1 MIAATPPRAGW
12 CDDLR
17 VFTPVRLV
25 RFWFPLVLIVVGFAM
40 LIISPDIVG
49 IEGFALMIGGGLGV
63 IVSNRIHRIGLASEK
78 DRNAEFDARAFFD
91 RYGVWPDEATPEQ
104 LEAAA
109 QERAVHTTGHG
120 TGHAPAAGRR
130 RSRRP

>member
-1 MIAATPPRAGW
+1 
-12 CDDLR
+12 

-63 IVSNRIHRIGLASEK
+63 IVSNRIHRMGLAGEK
-78 DRNAEFDARAFFD
+78 DRDAEFDARAFFD
-91 RYGVWPDEATPEQ
+91 RYGVWPDEATEEQ
-104 LEAAA
+104 LETAARDRDLHRSGPSSA
-109 QERAVHTTGHG
+109 PTT
-120 TGHAPAAGRR
+120 RR
-130 RSRRP
+130 TRRP

>member
-1 MIAATPPRAGW
+1 
-12 CDDLR
+12 

-63 IVSNRIHRIGLASEK
+63 IVSNRIHRMGLAGER
-78 DRNAEFDARAFFD
+78 DRDAELDARTFFD
-91 RYGVWPDEATPEQ
+91 RYGVWPDEATPDQ

-109 QERAVHTTGHG
+109 QDRAVHSTGRAS
-120 TGHAPAAGRR
+120 APSRR
-130 RSRRP
+130 RARRP

>member
-1 MIAATPPRAGW
+1 M
-12 CDDLR
+12 
-17 VFTPVRLV
+17 FTPVRLV
-25 RFWFPLVLIVVGFAM
+25 RFWFPLVLIVVGVAM

-78 DRNAEFDARAFFD
+78 DRDAEFDARAFFD

-104 LEAAA
+104 LDEAAR
-109 QERAVHTTGHG
+109 ERDPH
-120 TGHAPAAGRR
+120 HAPSSSAAPSRR
-130 RSRRP
+130 RARRP